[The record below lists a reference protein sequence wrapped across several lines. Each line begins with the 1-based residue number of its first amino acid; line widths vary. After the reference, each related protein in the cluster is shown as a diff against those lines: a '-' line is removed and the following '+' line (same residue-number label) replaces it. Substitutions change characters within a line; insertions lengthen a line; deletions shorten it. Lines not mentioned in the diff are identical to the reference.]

1 MYHDLQEIYWWEG
14 LKREIEE
21 FVTRCPN
28 CQKVKA
34 EHKKSSVLL
43 QEIKNPTLK
52 WEDINMDFVVGLPQT
67 QRSYDYG
74 LLGIG

>member
-34 EHKKSSVLL
+34 EHKKLSVLL

-74 LLGIG
+74 LFGIG